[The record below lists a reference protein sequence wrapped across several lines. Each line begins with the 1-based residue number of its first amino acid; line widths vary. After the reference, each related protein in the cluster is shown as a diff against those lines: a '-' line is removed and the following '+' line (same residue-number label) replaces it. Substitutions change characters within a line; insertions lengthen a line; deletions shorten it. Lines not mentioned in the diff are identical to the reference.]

1 MRKKIL
7 SFIIVL
13 CLAFGLTA
21 VVYADES
28 YEYVYDEAGLLTSTE
43 IQEINAKARYVSDT
57 YDCGV
62 YICATDDHTQYG
74 YSNIYDFGREY
85 YLSYE
90 LGKGEEYSGILLVLS
105 MDERDYTIV
114 VSGEDTSALFDD
126 YALDVVCDEMLDDF
140 GNNNW
145 YEGFYDY
152 IDACGYILET
162 GIAATD
168 ENYQSSYT
176 DVTDYDYGYYEST
189 ADEGWGIYGVLA
201 AVGIPCIIALIVCL
215 IFKGQMKSV
224 YKGSGAREYIS
235 KDGFKLSERS
245 DIFTH
250 TTQVRNRIVTN
261 NKPRGG
267 SINIGGGRV
276 GGSFSGRSGKF

>member
-1 MRKKIL
+1 MRKKIF

-13 CLAFGLTA
+13 CLAFGMTTS
-21 VVYADES
+21 VFADES

-43 IQEINAKARYVSDT
+43 IQEINAKAKHVSDT
-57 YDCGV
+57 YNCGV

-74 YSNIYDFGREY
+74 YSDIYDFGREY

-105 MDERDYTIV
+105 MNERGYTIV
-114 VSGEDTSALFDD
+114 VSGEETSALFDD
-126 YALDVVCDEMLDDF
+126 YTLDIVCDEMLDDF

-152 IDACGYILET
+152 IDACGYILE
-162 GIAATD
+162 GSAGASPEDYESSYSDATD
-168 ENYQSSYT
+168 H
-176 DVTDYDYGYYEST
+176 DYEYYEST
-189 ADEGWGIYGVLA
+189 ADEGWGILIVIIPAVIAGV
-201 AVGIPCIIALIVCL
+201 IALIVCL
-215 IFKGQMKSV
+215 IFKAQMKSV
-224 YKGSGAREYIS
+224 YKGSGARAYIS
-235 KDGFKLSERS
+235 RDGFKLSDKS

-250 TTQVRNRIVTN
+250 TTQVRNKIKTN
-261 NKPRGG
+261 NNSSGG
-267 SINIGGGRV
+267 NIRVGGGRS